1 MTIEFGLFAN
11 SLSEQLKEFDIDKGK
26 VKYWENIVDF
36 LMSAHLDKRL
46 TDREQRKLYDYL
58 VEEIEKEIKIKR

>member
-11 SLSEQLKEFDIDKGK
+11 PLPEQLKDFEIDKEK
-26 VKYWENIVDF
+26 IKYWENIVDF

-46 TDREQRKLYDYL
+46 TDREQTKLYDYL
-58 VEEIEKEIKIKR
+58 VQQIEKEIKIKR